1 MWKNVFSWP
10 LKNSTILEQNRKNS
24 LGVSETEKRRAVDLF
39 VDPLLRAEQTCS
51 IRAAYFKNWQ
61 ARGPGLGNLFV
72 HPTSLIRE
80 VILQIEE

>member
-1 MWKNVFSWP
+1 M
-10 LKNSTILEQNRKNS
+10 
-24 LGVSETEKRRAVDLF
+24 DLF

>member
-39 VDPLLRAEQTCS
+39 VDPLLRAEETC
-51 IRAAYFKNWQ
+51 A
-61 ARGPGLGNLFV
+61 L
-72 HPTSLIRE
+72 
-80 VILQIEE
+80 